1 MIRGEDLNGFNKDD
15 LVSLIVDTFNEM
27 ETVSDIQFKVYKEL
41 RDKVKLKYQ
50 ALIHYEDTTKY
61 DYIFCKNVM
70 IYFTKVSRHK
80 ALTNIINNSM
90 GIGSKL
96 FLGMSESANDR
107 RLKRIKINDVT
118 YYEKVYA

>member
-1 MIRGEDLNGFNKDD
+1 MIRGEDINGFNKDD